1 MQINFKNNVL
11 PHLIG
16 VVVFYLIVLF
26 YFSPAVFDGKII
38 FQYDILQWEGGAK
51 EIMDYRA
58 ETGEEALWTNSMFG
72 GMPAYLVS
80 FEIPGDITNFLIKVV
95 TLGLPHPVNSLF
107 FGMVAMYIL
116 LLSFKVR
123 PEFSVVGA
131 VAFAFNTFHII
142 SLHAGH
148 NAKIWAICLIPLI
161 LAGIHLAFS
170 GKKILGLAL
179 FAFGLMLQLKFNHL
193 QITYYTVLIVMI
205 YGIGQLVDSYKCK
218 TLAAFGK
225 TMLILILGA
234 FLAVGSNLSRF
245 MTVLEYGSFST
256 RGQSNITSANTSEG
270 GLDREYAFNWSQGKM
285 ETLTL
290 LVPFLYGGGSGEALP
305 KDSNSEQALRSNGV
319 ESAQAKGFIEKAPT
333 YWGEQPGTGGP
344 IYGGAIMLFLFVVG
358 LIYAP
363 KTYKYVFLS
372 IAILSIFLAFGKNL
386 AWFNDLIFDFLPGY
400 NKFRAVTMGLSM
412 ALFAIPVLG
421 SLGLEYL
428 FRNSDSKTLVKNL
441 SIALGTTAGL
451 ALLFMVFAGMFGFRA
466 AVDANLPEWLV
477 DAIQQD
483 RKSMLQS
490 SAFKSIIFIVLAAA
504 LIWASLKNK
513 ISTQIAGISIALL
526 IAIDLWTINKRYLN
540 EESFQSNPS
549 AQFFAKTPA
558 DQKILN
564 DQGYFRVINLE
575 NPFNDARTSY
585 FFNSIGGYH
594 GAKMKRYQELTENV
608 LGSEIQSF
616 IQKAQQG
623 DFDWKS
629 LKALNMLNTKYVVA
643 GQAENA
649 VFTNP
654 EANGPAWFPATIK
667 NVTSNVEE
675 IKLISQMD
683 TKGEATVN
691 ESEFGSV
698 QAGSGTVALVSQ
710 KPNELKYSI
719 DAVEAGLVVFS
730 EIYYPKG
737 WKAFVNGQET
747 DIIRTN
753 YLLRGINV
761 PQGKSEVVMKFE
773 PDSYYKTKTM
783 TVIFQYLILLTLI
796 AGTFLSVKPFLK
808 P

>member
-1 MQINFKNNVL
+1 MQINFKNDIL
-11 PHLIG
+11 PHLVG
-16 VVVFYLIVLF
+16 VAVFYLIVLF
-26 YFSPAVFDGKII
+26 YFGPAVFDGKII
-38 FQYDILQWEGGAK
+38 FQYDILQWEGAAK
-51 EIMDYRA
+51 EVMDYRA

-123 PEFSVVGA
+123 PEFSVAGA
-131 VAFAFNTFHII
+131 VAFAFNTFHVI
-142 SLHAGH
+142 SLDAGH

-193 QITYYTVLIVMI
+193 QITYYTVLIVLI
-205 YGIGQLVDSYKCK
+205 YGIGQIVDAYQSK
-218 TLAAFGK
+218 TLPAFGK

-234 FLAVGSNLSRF
+234 SLAIGSNLSRF
-245 MTVLEYGSFST
+245 MTVLEYGAFST
-256 RGQSNITSANTSEG
+256 RGQSNISSPNTSDG
-270 GLDREYAFNWSQGKM
+270 GLDRDYAFNWSQGKM

-290 LVPFLYGGGSGEALP
+290 LVPFIYGGGSGEALP
-305 KDSNSEQALRSNGV
+305 KDSNSEQALRSNAV
-319 ESAQAKGFIEKAPT
+319 ESAQATGFIEKAPT

-344 IYGGAIMLFLFVVG
+344 IYGGAIMLFMFVLG

-363 KTYKYVFLS
+363 KTYKYIFLS
-372 IAILSIFLAFGKNL
+372 ITILSIFLAFGKNL

-400 NKFRAVTMGLSM
+400 NKFRAVTMALSI
-412 ALFAIPVLG
+412 ALFSIPVLG

-428 FRNSDSKTLVKNL
+428 FRSGDHKSMVKNL
-441 SIALGTTAGL
+441 SIALGSTAGL
-451 ALLFMVFAGMFGFRA
+451 ALVFVLFAGMFGFRA
-466 AVDANLPEWLV
+466 PVDANLPEWLV

-490 SAFKSIIFIVLAAA
+490 SAFKSFIFILLAAG
-504 LIWASLKNK
+504 LIWASLKKK
-513 ISTQIAGISIALL
+513 ISSQVAGLTIALL
-526 IAIDLWTINKRYLN
+526 IAVDLWTINKRYLN
-540 EESFQSNPS
+540 ESSFQSSPS
-549 AQFFAKTPA
+549 AQFFAKSPA
-558 DQKILN
+558 DLKILN
-564 DQGYFRVINLE
+564 DDGYFRVINLE
-575 NPFNDARTSY
+575 NPFNDARPSY

-608 LGSEIQSF
+608 LGAEIQSF
-616 IQKAQQG
+616 IQKAQEG
-623 DFDWKS
+623 NFEWEG

-654 EANGPAWFPATIK
+654 EANGPAWFPATIR
-667 NVTSNVEE
+667 NVTSNEDEV
-675 IKLISQMD
+675 KLISQMD
-683 TKGEATVN
+683 TKNEATVN
-691 ESEFGSV
+691 ESEFGKV
-698 QAGSGTVALVSQ
+698 QSGSGSVSVTSQ

-719 DAVEAGLVVFS
+719 DAAKAGLVVFS
-730 EIYYPKG
+730 EIFYPKG
-737 WKAFVNGQET
+737 WKALVNGQET

-753 YLLRGINV
+753 YLLRGISV
-761 PQGKSEVVMKFE
+761 PEGISEVVMKFE
-773 PDSYYKTKTM
+773 PDSYYKTKTV
-783 TVIFQYLILLTLI
+783 TIIFQYLILLILI
-796 AGTFLSVKPFLK
+796 AGIYLSIKPFLK

>member
-1 MQINFKNNVL
+1 MQINFKNNIL
-11 PHLIG
+11 PHLVG
-16 VVVFYLIVLF
+16 VAVFYLIVLL
-26 YFSPAVFDGKII
+26 YFSPAVFDGKIL
-38 FQYDILQWEGGAK
+38 FQYDILQWEGAAK
-51 EIMDYRA
+51 ESMDYRA

-80 FEIPGDITNFLIKVV
+80 FEVPGDITNFLIKIV

-116 LLSFKVR
+116 LLGFRIR
-123 PEFSVVGA
+123 PEFSVSGA

-142 SLHAGH
+142 SLDAGH

-193 QITYYTVLIVMI
+193 QITYYTVLIVLI
-205 YGIGQLVDSYKCK
+205 YGIGQIVDSYQSK
-218 TLAAFGK
+218 TLPAFGK
-225 TMLILILGA
+225 TLLLLVLGA
-234 FLAVGSNLSRF
+234 CLAVGSNLSRF
-245 MTVLEYGSFST
+245 MTVLEYGEFST

-270 GLDREYAFNWSQGKM
+270 GLDRDYAFNWSQGKM

-290 LVPFLYGGGSGEALP
+290 LVPFIYGGGSGEALP

-319 ESAQAKGFIEKAPT
+319 ESAQATGFIEKAPT

-344 IYGGAIMLFLFVVG
+344 IYGGAIMLFLFVLG
-358 LIYAP
+358 LMYAP

-372 IAILSIFLAFGKNL
+372 ITILSIFLAFGKNL

-400 NKFRAVTMGLSM
+400 NKFRAVTMALSI

-441 SIALGTTAGL
+441 SIALGSTAGL
-451 ALLFMVFAGMFGFRA
+451 ALVFILFAGMFGFRA
-466 AVDANLPEWLV
+466 PVDANLPEWLV
-477 DAIQQD
+477 EAIQQD
-483 RKSMLQS
+483 RKSMLQN
-490 SAFKSIIFIVLAAA
+490 SAFKSIIFIILAAG
-504 LIWASLKNK
+504 LIWASLKN
-513 ISTQIAGISIALL
+513 IVSTQIAGLSIALL

-540 EESFQSNPS
+540 EDSFQSSPS

-558 DQKILN
+558 DEKILK
-564 DQGYFRVINLE
+564 DDGYFRVISLE
-575 NPFNDARTSY
+575 DPFNNARPSY

-616 IQKAQQG
+616 IEKAQQG
-623 DFDWKS
+623 DFDWKG

-643 GQAENA
+643 GQADNA
-649 VFTNP
+649 VFANP
-654 EANGPAWFPATIK
+654 EANGPAWFPVSIK
-667 NVTSNVEE
+667 TVTSNEEE

-683 TKGEATVN
+683 TKSEATVN
-691 ESEFGSV
+691 EAEFGKIKS
-698 QAGSGTVALVSQ
+698 GSGSVVLASQ
-710 KPNELKYSI
+710 KPNELKYTI
-719 DAVEAGLVVFS
+719 DAAQAGLVVFS

-737 WKAFVNGQET
+737 WKALVNGQET

-753 YLLRGINV
+753 YLLRGISV
-761 PQGKSEVVMKFE
+761 PEGKSEVVMKFE
-773 PDSYYKTKTM
+773 PDSYYNTKTV
-783 TVIFQYLILLTLI
+783 TIIFQYLILLTLLGGI
-796 AGTFLSVKPFLK
+796 FLSAKPFLK